1 MSENYKEEI
10 KKDIWEKKEE
20 GEVKQLTDDQ
30 VIISVDNNKPE
41 QVKSIDKDD
50 KDDFENFK
58 TLYKGVIDIKCKQD
72 FGSTEDTSLWQDTAK
87 ELFLKNKYYFPKEDD
102 LKPTKIEESK
112 ELAEDYSE
120 EKPLIGKD
128 VLYVFEEFDTG
139 VDKNQENL
147 IKYVNDD
154 LKLGLDPVKNELDIA
169 FEIQKMPG
177 KQVINLIRLCYGDEI
192 ADRFEIFLNDTL
204 LNLDT
209 DKIEYISLDALTE
222 GVEKEMNAIEF
233 VELCDKLKGLGL
245 WDGKDETFKTACNKL
260 YDIEDVDKKLNEDE
274 EIKKPSEYD
283 IENITEVGDALD
295 RLYDIM
301 LEGSSDYLNT
311 KWREKLGEICD
322 EFNKIVKDAES
333 YIELEESDNKYDFEP
348 SEQRYRELVT
358 KCFDWIDMHLA
369 STDEDTVKNQLEL
382 TPEEIKFF
390 GLTFDA
396 DLRESKLEER
406 VSNELIAKLD
416 DPQFH
421 YLAYFADHVD
431 DIEKVIDTCTDKSK
445 VKEYKQILKS
455 ARAFNSG
462 RTKTESI
469 IDKERYQ
476 LRKFLD
482 EYGEFK
488 GQYGVYDTVEDN
500 FVQKGSKKVMQ
511 AAVTDLNNKID

>member
-30 VIISVDNNKPE
+30 VIIAVDNNKPE
-41 QVKSIDKDD
+41 QVKSIDKND

-72 FGSTEDTSLWQDTAK
+72 FGSTEDISLWEDTAK

-112 ELAEDYSE
+112 ELGENYSE
-120 EKPLIGKD
+120 EKPLMGKD

-154 LKLGLDPVKNELDIA
+154 LKLELDPVKDELKIA

-192 ADRFEIFLNDTL
+192 ADKFETFLDDAL

-209 DKIEYISLDALTE
+209 DKIEYISHDALTE
-222 GVEKEMNAIEF
+222 GVEKEMNAVEF

-245 WDGKDETFKTACNKL
+245 WDGRDETFESACNKL
-260 YDIEDVDKKLNEDE
+260 YDIEDVDKQLNEDE
-274 EIKKPSEYD
+274 EIVKPSDSD
-283 IENITEVGDALD
+283 IENIIQVGDALD

-333 YIELEESDNKYDFEP
+333 YTELEESDSKYDFEP
-348 SEQRYRELVT
+348 SDERYQELVT
-358 KCFDWIDMHLA
+358 KCFDWIDMHIS
-369 STDEDTVKNQLEL
+369 STDYESMLNHLGITSRQFDSDRVNPPKYEKVINSALSWIIGHTSDEEDIIKNQLEL

-390 GLTFDA
+390 GITFDSE
-396 DLRESKLEER
+396 LRESKLEER
-406 VSNELIAKLD
+406 VSKELIAKLD

-431 DIEKVIDTCTDKSK
+431 DIEKVIDTCTDKSR
-445 VKEYKQILKS
+445 VKEYKEILKS
-455 ARAFNSG
+455 ARAFNS
-462 RTKTESI
+462 RRPK
-469 IDKERYQ
+469 
-476 LRKFLD
+476 
-482 EYGEFK
+482 
-488 GQYGVYDTVEDN
+488 N
-500 FVQKGSKKVMQ
+500 
-511 AAVTDLNNKID
+511 